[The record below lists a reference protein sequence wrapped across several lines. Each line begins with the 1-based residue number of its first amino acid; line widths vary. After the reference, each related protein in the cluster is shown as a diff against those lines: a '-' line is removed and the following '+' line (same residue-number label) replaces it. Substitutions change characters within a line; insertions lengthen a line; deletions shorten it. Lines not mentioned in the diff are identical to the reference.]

1 MPLRYRIPLGLLIA
15 LLGSPLWAAQKVN
28 LDYHVRLMPQTGQAD
43 VRLTLAEG
51 SAVRSLDFDLGAPA
65 ATAISRPMAA
75 GSSPPTRS
83 TAVGCG
89 IPRQAP
95 PR

>member
-1 MPLRYRIPLGLLIA
+1 MPLRYRIPLGLLMA

-51 SAVRSLDFDLGAPA
+51 
-65 ATAISRPMAA
+65 
-75 GSSPPTRS
+75 
-83 TAVGCG
+83 
-89 IPRQAP
+89 
-95 PR
+95 

>member
-51 SAVRSLDFDLGAPA
+51 SAVRSLDFDLGAPG
-65 ATAISRPMAA
+65 SYSDFKAA
-75 GSSPPTRS
+75 GSSPPTHS

-89 IPRQAP
+89 IPRQVP

>member
-51 SAVRSLDFDLGAPA
+51 SAVRSLDFDLVRRA
-65 ATAISRPMAA
+65 ATAISRPT
-75 GSSPPTRS
+75 GSGSCPLTRN
-83 TAVGCG
+83 TVAGCG